1 MAITSRDIFVQQN
14 EVELAQL
21 HGAVITPGGNLGA
34 NYCVLTDKRVYHK
47 GVTVALGAKG
57 NISTGE
63 TIIDLKNVSG
73 TSFSV
78 RRVPILMVIG
88 LLAILAGIV
97 MFFVGG
103 ESGSSDLM
111 SMLPIGLLV
120 VGVIF
125 FVLYFVCQA
134 KIYTLL
140 YRGGVL
146 SFRAS
151 GIPTKALRAF
161 SACVHNALEY
171 ANAPAAPVCEAPVDP
186 MPVEEVPAETP
197 VA

>member
-34 NYCVLTDKRVYHK
+34 NYCVLTNKRVYHK
-47 GVTVALGAKG
+47 GVSVALGAKG

-78 RRVPILMVIG
+78 RRFPILMVIG
-88 LLAILAGIV
+88 ILALLGGLV
-97 MFFVGG
+97 MFFLGDSNGG
-103 ESGSSDLM
+103 DMM

-120 VGVIF
+120 FGAIF
-125 FVLYFVCQA
+125 ILLYFICQA

-171 ANAPAAPVCEAPVDP
+171 ATPPVCEAPVEVA
-186 MPVEEVPAETP
+186 PVEEQAPIETP